1 MTCIAVVRDEINN
14 KIYMAGDRGAS
25 DDGTILALTAPKV
38 WKLGPYL
45 IGYAGSMDGER
56 LRYNFNPYV
65 PDIKDTD
72 KFMQTK
78 FIKQLRQFY
87 SDWWVD
93 TSKDADFGLIIA
105 VRGEI
110 YEHSAADMSLSK
122 YSLPYLAMGS
132 GAEYAYGYLNATEKT
147 KDARK
152 RVVGAVNSAI
162 KFSPSCMG
170 PVDVVSIQEYT
181 YNMNEEISVEDQE
194 FGIWLTNGIE
204 RGWVT
209 EPYCNTHDGGYQYM
223 GEEEAAEWDEGG
235 DPCCHV
241 VRLMI
246 S

>member
-25 DDGTILALTAPKV
+25 DNSTILSLTAPKV

-45 IGYAGSMDGER
+45 LGYAGSMDGER

-87 SDWWVD
+87 NDWWVD

-105 VRGEI
+105 IRGEI

-122 YSLPYLAMGS
+122 YTLPFLAMGS
-132 GAEYAYGYLNATEKT
+132 GSDFAMGHLDATQKA
-147 KDARK
+147 KDQRK
-152 RVVGAVNSAI
+152 RVIGAINSAI
-162 KFSPSCMG
+162 KFSPSCQG
-170 PVDVVSIQEYT
+170 PVDVVSI
-181 YNMNEEISVEDQE
+181 
-194 FGIWLTNGIE
+194 
-204 RGWVT
+204 
-209 EPYCNTHDGGYQYM
+209 
-223 GEEEAAEWDEGG
+223 
-235 DPCCHV
+235 
-241 VRLMI
+241 
-246 S
+246 

>member
-1 MTCIAVVRDEINN
+1 MTCIAVVRDELNN

-78 FIKQLRQFY
+78 FVKQLRQFY
-87 SDWWVD
+87 NDWWVD
-93 TSKDADFGLIIA
+93 TSKDADFGLIISI
-105 VRGEI
+105 RGEI

-122 YSLPYLAMGS
+122 YTLPYLAMGS
-132 GAEYAYGYLNATEKT
+132 GAEYAYGHLNATEKT

-152 RVVGAVNSAI
+152 RVVGAVNAAI

-170 PVDVVSIQEYT
+170 PVDV
-181 YNMNEEISVEDQE
+181 ISV
-194 FGIWLTNGIE
+194 
-204 RGWVT
+204 
-209 EPYCNTHDGGYQYM
+209 
-223 GEEEAAEWDEGG
+223 
-235 DPCCHV
+235 
-241 VRLMI
+241 
-246 S
+246 

>member
-1 MTCIAVVRDEINN
+1 MTCIAVVRDDINN

>member
-1 MTCIAVVRDEINN
+1 MTCIAVVRDDINN
-14 KIYMAGDRGAS
+14 KIYMAGERGAS
-25 DDGTILALTAPKV
+25 DDGTILSLTAPKV

-78 FIKQLRQFY
+78 FIKQLKQFY
-87 SDWWVD
+87 TDWWVD
-93 TSKDADFGLIIA
+93 TGKESDFGLIVA
-105 VRGEI
+105 VRGQI
-110 YEHSAADMSLSK
+110 YEHSSADMSLSK
-122 YSLPYLAMGS
+122 YTLPYLAMRS

-170 PVDVVSIQEYT
+170 PVDVVSVQRYT
-181 YNMNEEISVEDQE
+181 YNMHIEDSVEDAE

-204 RGWVT
+204 RGWISD
-209 EPYCNTHDGGYQYM
+209 PYCNTHDGGYEFM
-223 GEEEAAEWDEGG
+223 GEDEIAEWDEGG

-246 S
+246 

>member
-1 MTCIAVVRDEINN
+1 MTCIAVVRDELNN

-25 DDGTILALTAPKV
+25 DDGTILALSSPKV

-56 LRYNFNPYV
+56 IRYNFNPYV

-78 FIKQLRQFY
+78 FIKQLRAFY
-87 SDWWVD
+87 NDFWVD
-93 TSKDADFGLIIA
+93 TSKDGDLGLIIA
-105 VRGEI
+105 VRGQI
-110 YEHSAADMSLSK
+110 YEHSSGDMSLSK
-122 YSLPYLAMGS
+122 YTLPYLAMGS

-170 PVDVVSIQEYT
+170 PVDVVSVQGYT
-181 YNMNEEISVEDQE
+181 YNMHKEDDLEDAE
-194 FGIWLTNGIE
+194 FGIWLRNGIE
-204 RGWVT
+204 RGWISD
-209 EPYCNTHDGGYQYM
+209 PYCNTHDGGDQYM
-223 GEEEAAEWDEGG
+223 SEEEVQEWEDGG

-246 S
+246 

>member
-25 DDGTILALTAPKV
+25 DDGTILALSSPKV

-56 LRYNFNPYV
+56 IRYNFNPYV

-78 FIKQLRQFY
+78 FVKQLRAFY
-87 SDWWVD
+87 NDFWVD
-93 TSKDADFGLIIA
+93 TSKEGDLGLIICI
-105 VRGEI
+105 RGNI
-110 YEHSAADMSLSK
+110 YEHSSADMSLSK
-122 YSLPYLAMGS
+122 YTVPYLAMGS
-132 GAEYAYGYLNATEKT
+132 GAEYAYGYMNATEKAR
-147 KDARK
+147 DARK
-152 RVVGAVNSAI
+152 RVVGAVNAAI

-170 PVDVVSIQEYT
+170 PVDVVSVQGYN
-181 YNMNEEISVEDQE
+181 YNMHEEDSVEDAE
-194 FGIWLTNGIE
+194 FGIWLRNGIE
-204 RGWVT
+204 RGWISD
-209 EPYCNTHDGGYQYM
+209 PYCNTHDGGYEFM
-223 GEEEAAEWDEGG
+223 GEDEVQEWEDGG

-246 S
+246 